1 VVVVLIPYTRPP
13 YGRKAHPV
21 GKSFA
26 SKVDDEKSA
35 FSGGTDTNTNKNPA
49 TSIIGQ
55 KPEMEG
61 R

>member
-1 VVVVLIPYTRPP
+1 MT
-13 YGRKAHPV
+13 HPV
-21 GKSFA
+21 GKSFVSNIEA
-26 SKVDDEKSA
+26 EKSA
-35 FSGGTDTNTNKNPA
+35 FSDGTDTDTNKNPA